1 MVRIKICLLTAIILD
16 EIFPY
21 LDDSSIQ
28 SSNVFN
34 LVNIFRKFSE
44 QNYSILD
51 EEGSKYLSDN
61 NAFDDHSHMANVYKC
76 LLRHRMANIDD
87 DNLLKS
93 NLKLFLDILEN
104 DAKVRLLYA
113 DISDLFD
120 DFVSLYNQ
128 FQMLKNKIESLLHLN
143 EKNENEQKYHNKY
156 AKLSKVLENANEFI
170 EDSDNF
176 YNLDKKNGKI

>member
-1 MVRIKICLLTAIILD
+1 
-16 EIFPY
+16 
-21 LDDSSIQ
+21 
-28 SSNVFN
+28 
-34 LVNIFRKFSE
+34 
-44 QNYSILD
+44 
-51 EEGSKYLSDN
+51 
-61 NAFDDHSHMANVYKC
+61 
-76 LLRHRMANIDD
+76 MANIDD